1 MTTFAAG
8 AGRFAPLPALATA
21 GRDLLYLVL
30 GLPLGVAFFTFAV
43 TGLSLAA
50 GLAIMLI
57 GVPVLVLTLLASR
70 WIARLERARARL
82 VVAEPIPADRPLAGG
97 AVERSKALLRDRST
111 WTGAARSL
119 LLLPVGTA
127 GFTAAVTLW
136 SAALGF
142 LTSPLWLWA
151 LPAGDD
157 TVPLLDS
164 ASAGYSVLRVLI
176 GLALL
181 PATALACRA
190 MAAGTGRLA
199 RAVLG

>member
-30 GLPLGVAFFTFAV
+30 GLPLGVACFTFAV

-50 GLAIMLI
+50 GLAITLI

-97 AVERSKALLRDRST
+97 AVARSKALLRDRSA
-111 WTGAARSL
+111 WTGAAWSL